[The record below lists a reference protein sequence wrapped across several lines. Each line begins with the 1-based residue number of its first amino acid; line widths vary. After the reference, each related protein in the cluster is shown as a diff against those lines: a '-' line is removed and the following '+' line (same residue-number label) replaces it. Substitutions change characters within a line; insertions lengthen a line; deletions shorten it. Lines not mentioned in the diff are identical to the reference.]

1 MSNQGSDKNILG
13 NTSSQGLGAPAPSDG
28 NTLYSTSGGTTLYN
42 MFSQDVTVTHT
53 VEHVLEGAEK
63 PELNMRRTYPVHTS
77 EIATMDAEIGSMDA
91 EISNL
96 EAQANV
102 LDFEALH
109 DRAQA
114 IKSEA
119 YNEQENQQEQ
129 EQER

>member
-1 MSNQGSDKNILG
+1 MSNQGSDNNILG
-13 NTSSQGLGAPAPSDG
+13 NTSSQGLGASAPSDG

-42 MFSQDVTVTHT
+42 MFSQDVTVVHT

-77 EIATMDAEIGSMDA
+77 EIASMDA
-91 EISNL
+91 EINNL